1 MKLLVLGGTQFVGRH
16 LVEAALER
24 GHEVTLFH
32 RGEHGAHLFPEVERV
47 RGDRERDL
55 GALAG
60 RRWDAVLDTSAYVPR
75 VARISAEAL
84 RDAADLY
91 LFVSTISV
99 YAPGA
104 PLPLRED
111 SPLAELEDP
120 ETEEVDGGTYGG
132 LKVLCE
138 RAVEAAFPGRA
149 LVVRPGLIVGPDDYT
164 DRFPY
169 WPRRV
174 AEGGEVLAPGD
185 PGRFW
190 QFVDVRDL
198 GGWMVRMV
206 EAGRT
211 GRFNVDGPRRAWT
224 VGEVLETCAR
234 VSGSGAELT
243 WVPEEFL
250 LEQGV
255 EPWTG
260 LPFWFPEDDPALR
273 GAYDVAV
280 DRAVEAGLA
289 FRPLADTVR
298 DTLEWDRA
306 RPAEERG
313 KKAGI
318 PRDREREV
326 LDAWH
331 RARRPPAGPR

>member
-16 LVEAALER
+16 LVEAALAR

-32 RGEHGAHLFPEVERV
+32 RGEHGAHLFPDVERV

-55 GALAG
+55 GSLAG

-99 YAPGA
+99 YDPGA

-111 SPLAELEDP
+111 SPLTELEDP
-120 ETEEVDGGTYGG
+120 DTEEVDGDTYGG
-132 LKVLCE
+132 LKTLCE
-138 RAVEAAFPGRA
+138 RAVEGTLPGRT

-198 GGWMVRMV
+198 GAWMVGMV
-206 EAGRT
+206 EAGRV
-211 GRFNVDGPRRAWT
+211 GRFNADGPRRAWT
-224 VGEVLETCAR
+224 VGEVLATCR
-234 VSGSGAELT
+234 EVSGSGAELT
-243 WVPEEFL
+243 WVPEDFL
-250 LEQGV
+250 LAQGV
-255 EPWTG
+255 KPWTE
-260 LPFWFPEDDPALR
+260 LPFWFPESDAALR
-273 GAYDVAV
+273 GAYEVEV
-280 DRAVEAGLA
+280 DRAVEAGLV
-289 FRPLADTVR
+289 FRPLAETVR
-298 DTLEWDRA
+298 DTLEWDRS
-306 RPAEERG
+306 RPEEERG
-313 KKAGI
+313 RKAGL
-318 PRDREREV
+318 PRGREREV
-326 LDAWH
+326 LDAWR
-331 RARRPPAGPR
+331 RAV

>member
-32 RGEHGAHLFPEVERV
+32 RGEHGAHLFPEVERL
-47 RGDRERDL
+47 RGDRGRDL

-75 VARISAEAL
+75 VARMAAEAL
-84 RDAADLY
+84 RDATDLY
-91 LFVSTISV
+91 LFVSTVSV
-99 YAPGA
+99 YAPDA

-111 SPLAELEDP
+111 SPLAGLDDP
-120 ETEEVDGGTYGG
+120 DAEEVTGDSYGG

-138 RAVEAAFPGRA
+138 RAVEDALPGRT
-149 LVVRPGLIVGPDDYT
+149 LTVRPGLIVGPDDYT

-198 GGWMVRMV
+198 GAWTVGMV

-211 GRFNVDGPRRAWT
+211 GRFNVDGPRRALT
-224 VGEVLETCAR
+224 AGEVLDTCR
-234 VSGSGAELT
+234 EVSGSGAELT
-243 WVPEEFL
+243 WVPEAFL
-250 LEQGV
+250 LAQGV
-255 EPWTG
+255 EPWTE
-260 LPFWFPEDDPALR
+260 LPFWFPEDDAALR
-273 GAYDVAV
+273 GAYDVEV
-280 DRAVEAGLA
+280 DRAVEAGLVC
-289 FRPLADTVR
+289 RPLADTVR
-298 DTLEWDRA
+298 DTLEWDRS
-306 RPAEERG
+306 RPREERG
-313 KKAGI
+313 RKAGLT
-318 PRDREREV
+318 RAREREV

-331 RARRPPAGPR
+331 AAR

>member
-16 LVEAALER
+16 LVEAALAR

-32 RGEHGAHLFPEVERV
+32 RGEHGAHLFPDVERV

-55 GALAG
+55 GALGG

-84 RDAADLY
+84 RDAAELY

-99 YAPGA
+99 YDTGA

-111 SPLAELEDP
+111 SPLTGLDDP
-120 ETEEVDGGTYGG
+120 DTEEVNGDTYGG

-138 RAVEAAFPGRA
+138 REVEGALPGRT

-185 PGRFW
+185 PDRFW

-198 GGWMVRMV
+198 GAWMVGMV

-224 VGEVLETCAR
+224 MGEVLATCR
-234 VSGSGAELT
+234 EVSGSGAELT
-243 WVPEEFL
+243 WVPGEFL
-250 LEQGV
+250 LAQGV
-255 EPWTG
+255 EPWTE
-260 LPFWFPEDDPALR
+260 LPFWFPEGDATLR
-273 GAYDVAV
+273 GAYDVDV
-280 DRAVEAGLA
+280 DRAIEAGLV
-289 FRPLADTVR
+289 FRPLAETVR
-298 DTLEWDRA
+298 DTLEWDRS
-306 RPAEERG
+306 RPEDERG
-313 KKAGI
+313 RKAGL
-318 PRDREREV
+318 PREREREV
-326 LDAWH
+326 LEAWR
-331 RARRPPAGPR
+331 RAG

>member
-16 LVEAALER
+16 LVEAALAR

-32 RGEHGAHLFPEVERV
+32 RGEHGAHLFPELERV

-60 RRWDAVLDTSAYVPR
+60 RSWDAVLDTSAYVPR
-75 VARISAEAL
+75 VARIAAEAL
-84 RDAADLY
+84 RDAAELY
-91 LFVSTISV
+91 LFVSTVSV
-99 YAPGA
+99 YDTGA

-111 SPLAELEDP
+111 SPLTGLDDP
-120 ETEEVDGGTYGG
+120 DTEEVNGDTYGG

-138 RAVEAAFPGRA
+138 RPVEEALPGRT

-198 GGWMVRMV
+198 GAWMVRMV

-224 VGEVLETCAR
+224 VGEVLATCR
-234 VSGSGAELT
+234 EVSGSGAELT
-243 WVPEEFL
+243 WVPEDFL
-250 LEQGV
+250 LARGV
-255 EPWTG
+255 EPWTE
-260 LPFWFPEDDPALR
+260 LPFWFPEGDAALR
-273 GAYDVAV
+273 GAYEVDV
-280 DRAVEAGLA
+280 DRAVEAGLV
-289 FRPLADTVR
+289 FRPLGETVR
-298 DTLEWDRA
+298 DTLEWDRS
-306 RPAEERG
+306 RPEEERG
-313 KKAGI
+313 RKAGLS
-318 PRDREREV
+318 REREREV
-326 LDAWH
+326 LDAW
-331 RARRPPAGPR
+331 RRVEGAG

>member
-1 MKLLVLGGTQFVGRH
+1 MKLLVLGGTRFVGRH
-16 LVEAALER
+16 LVEAALAR

-32 RGEHGAHLFPEVERV
+32 RGEHGAHLFPELERV

-75 VARISAEAL
+75 VARIAAEAL
-84 RDAADLY
+84 RDAAELY
-91 LFVSTISV
+91 LFVSTVSV
-99 YAPGA
+99 YDTGA

-111 SPLAELEDP
+111 SPLAVLEDP
-120 ETEEVDGGTYGG
+120 DTEEVDSDTYGG

-138 RAVEAAFPGRA
+138 RAVEAALPGRK

-198 GGWMVRMV
+198 GAWMVGMV

-224 VGEVLETCAR
+224 VGEVLATCR
-234 VSGSGAELT
+234 EVSGSGAELT

-250 LEQGV
+250 LARGV
-255 EPWTG
+255 EPWTE
-260 LPFWFPEDDPALR
+260 LPFWFPEGDAALR
-273 GAYDVAV
+273 GAYDVDV
-280 DRAVEAGLA
+280 DRAVEAGLV
-289 FRPLADTVR
+289 FRPLAETVR
-298 DTLEWDRA
+298 DTLEWDRS
-306 RPAEERG
+306 RPEEEGGR
-313 KKAGI
+313 KAGLS
-318 PRDREREV
+318 REREREV
-326 LDAWH
+326 LDAWR
-331 RARRPPAGPR
+331 RAEPAG